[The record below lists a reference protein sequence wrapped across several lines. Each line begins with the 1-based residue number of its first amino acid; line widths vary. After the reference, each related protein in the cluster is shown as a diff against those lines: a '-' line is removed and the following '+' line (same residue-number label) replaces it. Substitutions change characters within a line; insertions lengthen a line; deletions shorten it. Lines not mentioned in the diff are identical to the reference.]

1 MRTDTTEAETEAS
14 LSCLIYKDNIQ
25 NGGRER
31 CYFAFVCFYTVSPSA
46 KKALTST
53 VEKKE
58 NFLGKTTV
66 CQPKNVWGILDFGF
80 ADEGNG
86 S

>member
-1 MRTDTTEAETEAS
+1 M
-14 LSCLIYKDNIQ
+14 LFFFCLFLY
-25 NGGRER
+25 R
-31 CYFAFVCFYTVSPSA
+31 FAFGEEGA
-46 KKALTST
+46 TST

-66 CQPKNVWGILDFGF
+66 YRPKNVWGILDFGF

>member
-1 MRTDTTEAETEAS
+1 MADEKDAIL
-14 LSCLIYKDNIQ
+14 LS
-25 NGGRER
+25 
-31 CYFAFVCFYTVSPSA
+31 FVCFYTVSPSA
-46 KKALTST
+46 KKAPIST

-66 CQPKNVWGILDFGF
+66 CRPKNVWGILDFGF